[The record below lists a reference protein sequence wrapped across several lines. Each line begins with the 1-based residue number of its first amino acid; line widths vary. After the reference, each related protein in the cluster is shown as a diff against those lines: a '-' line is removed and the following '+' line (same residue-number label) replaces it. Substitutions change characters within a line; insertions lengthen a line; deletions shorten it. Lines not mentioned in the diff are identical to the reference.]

1 MGAVQVE
8 PLPEPEEPPVEPVEP
23 VDETD
28 ADGNYLVTFTDA
40 SKRGELALKSG
51 DGTVTFQDGEGA
63 NGYATVSK
71 VDGMLTKALFVVGR
85 SPEVENG
92 FLQADVT
99 NLSGG
104 RLGIAFRLQDN
115 GNYVSVVY
123 DIGSSWQITK
133 NGTQV
138 ASFDAGSWDK
148 NATKNL
154 RVDFAGTKVTV
165 TIDGSR
171 VFSQD
176 IPELAGT
183 GSGKVGAV
191 VWGYDSGD
199 NQGKAKL
206 DNIVVGQR
214 VAVELSPE
222 EYSLTY
228 AEAGTADMIVRLGET
243 SEQNPL
249 TAVKL
254 GEQELAKDTDYTV
267 SGSTVTLKGSLI
279 TEEMKEAGGAAF
291 TFVFQDGFEASFHV
305 LVQAKPQDS
314 QINYVRDF
322 TTDPTQGENPMAV
335 LSGSAN
341 LRYDAE
347 KQALI
352 ISNAQN
358 AFLVDQSAPQ
368 LKNCDVEFTFNLTT
382 DSGSFSALAR
392 YAGTS
397 SYVAMG
403 PTSSSGI
410 AWAATSNSGSMSLP
424 NYDDG
429 NQMFGNRTVPY
440 TVRVRFLE
448 KNAVVWVDNYEVWS
462 GPVDCF
468 NGGNGLPGIIVKGAT
483 MELLSF
489 KVTSVDMP
497 VAEESTGEEK
507 VISSD
512 SMSVTMDSSFPRV
525 ISYTLDGKTLNGQ
538 EIPYY
543 VVELNNKEYRPAVT
557 SEFTGSTATYHL
569 TVNVSETQTVTFDV
583 EFTVTNNVL
592 QMKLKNIDDSAYHL
606 YNINFPVHSLV
617 SVSSAQAGAELR
629 AANYST
635 SEVRTGLTT
644 APAADMYQ
652 SASSWSSATTSWR
665 PASTTRPTTATGA
678 SPTRPCATATTPPPA
693 CGAPASPTAAWT
705 TRSCSLSPG

>member
-228 AEAGTADMIVRLGET
+228 AEAV
-243 SEQNPL
+243 P
-249 TAVKL
+249 
-254 GEQELAKDTDYTV
+254 
-267 SGSTVTLKGSLI
+267 
-279 TEEMKEAGGAAF
+279 
-291 TFVFQDGFEASFHV
+291 
-305 LVQAKPQDS
+305 
-314 QINYVRDF
+314 
-322 TTDPTQGENPMAV
+322 PT
-335 LSGSAN
+335 
-341 LRYDAE
+341 
-347 KQALI
+347 
-352 ISNAQN
+352 
-358 AFLVDQSAPQ
+358 
-368 LKNCDVEFTFNLTT
+368 
-382 DSGSFSALAR
+382 
-392 YAGTS
+392 
-397 SYVAMG
+397 
-403 PTSSSGI
+403 
-410 AWAATSNSGSMSLP
+410 
-424 NYDDG
+424 
-429 NQMFGNRTVPY
+429 
-440 TVRVRFLE
+440 
-448 KNAVVWVDNYEVWS
+448 
-462 GPVDCF
+462 
-468 NGGNGLPGIIVKGAT
+468 
-483 MELLSF
+483 
-489 KVTSVDMP
+489 
-497 VAEESTGEEK
+497 
-507 VISSD
+507 
-512 SMSVTMDSSFPRV
+512 
-525 ISYTLDGKTLNGQ
+525 
-538 EIPYY
+538 
-543 VVELNNKEYRPAVT
+543 
-557 SEFTGSTATYHL
+557 
-569 TVNVSETQTVTFDV
+569 
-583 EFTVTNNVL
+583 
-592 QMKLKNIDDSAYHL
+592 
-606 YNINFPVHSLV
+606 
-617 SVSSAQAGAELR
+617 
-629 AANYST
+629 
-635 SEVRTGLTT
+635 
-644 APAADMYQ
+644 
-652 SASSWSSATTSWR
+652 
-665 PASTTRPTTATGA
+665 
-678 SPTRPCATATTPPPA
+678 
-693 CGAPASPTAAWT
+693 
-705 TRSCSLSPG
+705 